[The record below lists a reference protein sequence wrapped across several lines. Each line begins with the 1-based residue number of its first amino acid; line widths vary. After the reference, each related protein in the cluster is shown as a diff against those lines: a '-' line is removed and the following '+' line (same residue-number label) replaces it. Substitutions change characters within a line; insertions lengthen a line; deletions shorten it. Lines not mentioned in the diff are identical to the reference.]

1 MHMWEPY
8 SPGCLQP
15 FHAYTHRY
23 ARDNSLLNHESGEEW
38 VADESSDEEQPTG
51 GKVAKRKVA
60 KRKLAL
66 DDSPIH
72 KRQKQKED
80 EVPVAPAPAPAPPA
94 QTPAP
99 APAPPAQ
106 TPAPAPP
113 AQTPAPAPPAQTPA
127 PAPAP
132 PAPTPAPPAP
142 ATPQTAPAPA
152 PPAQT
157 AATSSGASNAASAVA
172 GDDPDA
178 ASDSEQEEDD
188 GIHLPSAVFRQ
199 QNVNA
204 LENTVSYQQ
213 MAKMSL
219 KDRIQLNKQDKFHSL
234 REVVRTSAQAARVAY
249 TQVQQAQPNV
259 PDVAEYLVGT
269 FVR

>member
-1 MHMWEPY
+1 MHAPF
-8 SPGCLQP
+8 SPDCLQP

-38 VADESSDEEQPTG
+38 VADESSDEVQPTG

-80 EVPVAPAPAPAPPA
+80 EVPVAPVPAPPVPAPAPPA

-99 APAPPAQ
+99 AP
-106 TPAPAPP
+106 
-113 AQTPAPAPPAQTPA
+113 PA

-157 AATSSGASNAASAVA
+157 AATSSGVSNAASAVAGASNAASAVA
-172 GDDPDA
+172 QAPNPDA

-213 MAKMSL
+213 MVKMSL
-219 KDRIQLNKQDKFHSL
+219 KNRIQLHKQDKFHSL

-249 TQVQQAQPNV
+249 TQVEQAQPNV